1 MGEVEH
7 GPIAIA
13 WPIDRPVAV
22 IRRATEGLSLPG
34 DVAERHVG
42 SAGLRQIEVA
52 FARIART
59 EIGTELRI
67 RLAVRSVRPFRES
80 GQAEK
85 GEVGGSRKD
94 VEGKAQPYLAVERCH
109 SRGQQKP
116 GREPDLEL
124 PREALEGAHGAE
136 CSVKSAGFSAF
147 ANAHKRR
154 APARGLPRLVRIT
167 QNALPPRRNTT
178 GRIQNALDPWQFCD
192 AFLSISLL
200 TTRIWGVR
208 LTPRG

>member
-1 MGEVEH
+1 MGKVEH
-7 GPIAIA
+7 DPIAIA
-13 WPIDRPVAV
+13 RPIDHPVAV

-52 FARIART
+52 FARIGWT
-59 EIGTELRI
+59 EIDTELRI
-67 RLAVRSVRPFRES
+67 RLAVRSVGPFRES

-109 SRGQQKP
+109 RRGQQKP

-136 CSVKSAGFSAF
+136 CSCNRTASQPSPMPIKEE
-147 ANAHKRR
+147 
-154 APARGLPRLVRIT
+154 
-167 QNALPPRRNTT
+167 PRR
-178 GRIQNALDPWQFCD
+178 GDCRGSYALHRTHYHPDEILPGGYRMPWTYGSF
-192 AFLSISLL
+192 ATLSCRS
-200 TTRIWGVR
+200 RF
-208 LTPRG
+208 